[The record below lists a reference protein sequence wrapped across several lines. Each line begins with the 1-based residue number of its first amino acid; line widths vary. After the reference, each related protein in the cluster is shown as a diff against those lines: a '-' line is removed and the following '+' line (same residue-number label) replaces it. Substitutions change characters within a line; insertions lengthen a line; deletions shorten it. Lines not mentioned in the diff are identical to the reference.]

1 MDVDEDEPFV
11 VDENGN
17 AVDYGE
23 NDEDINSENSS
34 IKDQLKNNG
43 LMTKLLQ
50 NMAKAGNKKN
60 NNEGVDK
67 NLVKNKQKDINNL
80 INGLDEDDDDD
91 ENSNIDIN
99 IMKNNNNN
107 IIANMPKYIPQFK
120 ENNNDEDIDMD
131 NNIISNEQQPI
142 PLNISNNTKPN
153 LSRLHS
159 RPIKNINKPSQ
170 NLIDSNP
177 ITPIKRSRLNQI
189 RSGTTISH
197 KLNNTGNS
205 NNDLI
210 NTPNIIEPQQK
221 SEIFSNNNSN
231 NNKTEFSPYTAQ
243 KFIQNRPINPNSV
256 LNSSTISMR
265 NSTSAL
271 LPTQKDGSIIIYWYD
286 AIEESINRKPSVTLF
301 GKILEPNLE
310 TYSSISIV
318 IKNIERTIFILP
330 KPEFEN
336 NMVEVYNEFEK
347 LRKSRF
353 PQIKDFKCKEEVKK
367 YCFELPIDHDVE
379 HKLLKIKY
387 KAEYGTI
394 TNNNLSASTFD
405 YIFGKNASLLEN
417 IMLSIKLKGPSWLK
431 IKNFTYGTGFTNTW
445 SKFEVIIDDYHNIEV
460 LTKKNCNNFN
470 INFIPPFR
478 IMSLSIKTIPVKNE
492 NEIFCIA
499 ISLKDEYHVEDEK
512 GNNNVNQY
520 RPIVFMRIINNKL
533 PIYKDRKNLPFA
545 NIGINDFQSTFGE
558 GNLQNAANE
567 NALISQFINKLYQFD
582 PDIII
587 GHNLY
592 GGHLSSLLSRINKL
606 KSPNWSRIS
615 RFKREVLPKFLQNS
629 NLSNEYIRS
638 CFAGRLICDTFM
650 STREI
655 LSKETNYDLR
665 YLTEKYFN
673 KNIPEID
680 INAVLNTF
688 NSIQEIE
695 RILQITLDESFY
707 SMVLMDKFQI
717 LPLTKQL
724 TEIAGNLWIK
734 SLQCSRAS
742 RCEALMLH
750 EFLEHGYIFPDKFHK
765 GEIHDEDNEEGD
777 EYESEDGNNLNDFG
791 NRQVG
796 RGRKRRKPQY
806 SGGLV
811 LDPHPGLYDQIILV
825 LDFNSLYPSIIQEYN
840 ISFETVIRKSSQNF
854 VYNKNN
860 NNKNNKKD
868 KNKNNKNNNNN
879 NNNDNENE
887 NNKNNEEENENDE
900 ENSND
905 DNESHIEISDN
916 KIKPIKKK
924 AILPSVLEYL
934 VKSRNSVKNQ
944 QKNEKD
950 PFKYNL
956 LDIKQKA
963 LKVTANSLYGYLGY
977 KNSRFFA
984 KAIASLITGTGRRIL
999 KNAANIVE
1007 KKHNLQII
1015 YGDTDSVMVNT
1026 MTNDLQEAVEIG
1038 KKLRDSISRQYKLL
1052 IMDIDGVFKSMLLL
1066 KKKKYACLKFLP
1078 PYGNSENTKCIRE
1091 IKGLDL
1097 VRRDWCPLSKET
1109 GSQILD
1115 CILSGENKDDI
1126 IHNILDCL
1134 KTVAKNIDENKFD
1147 IKEYCITKQLAKNID
1162 EYNDLKA
1169 LPHVRVA
1176 KRLKEKNIDVNVK
1189 VNSFIPYIVCLPKN
1203 DDNNIY
1209 NNNKSIAERCFHP
1222 KEIENDS
1229 TLKIDFNW
1237 YKENQILSVV
1247 KRLVQHIQEIN
1258 QNQLCEMLGIKN
1270 KNYYDNN
1277 NNNINNNYN
1286 NNNKNNNEFKFFG
1299 ITVKNGIEIKCSN
1312 CNKINKIN
1320 YISYR
1325 YECIQKIIQCGYC
1338 NNIEKNY
1345 VKLRNIFLNNIKKNI
1360 FNYYKR
1366 KTMCI
1371 KCKENINTLFCRNRC
1386 TDESCRGL
1394 MQIEVNEEEVSNEI
1408 KFYKILICGEN
1419 NDNNDNGIIKEF
1431 DEGMKRIKKVVEDVE
1446 DKILYNKVDLGKLF
1460 NFLNFDYNK

>member
-1 MDVDEDEPFV
+1 MDIDEEEPFV

-34 IKDQLKNNG
+34 IKGQLKNNV

-60 NNEGVDK
+60 INEGVDK
-67 NLVKNKQKDINNL
+67 NLVKNKQKNINNL
-80 INGLDEDDDDD
+80 INELDEDDDDEE
-91 ENSNIDIN
+91 ENGNIDIN
-99 IMKNNNNN
+99 IMKNNNN
-107 IIANMPKYIPQFK
+107 IIANIPKYIPQFK
-120 ENNNDEDIDMD
+120 ENNEDMDIDM
-131 NNIISNEQQPI
+131 NNNDISNDQKPI
-142 PLNISNNTKPN
+142 PLNISNTKQN

-159 RPIKNINKPSQ
+159 RPTNTLKKNEQ
-170 NLIDSNP
+170 NLIESNP
-177 ITPIKRSRLNQI
+177 ITPIKRTRLDQI
-189 RSGTTISH
+189 RSRTTIPH
-197 KLNNTGNS
+197 KLTNSGNS

-210 NTPNIIEPQQK
+210 NTPNIEEPQQK
-221 SEIFSNNNSN
+221 PDFSNNSTN
-231 NNKTEFSPYTAQ
+231 NNKAEFSPYTAQ
-243 KFIQNRPINPNSV
+243 KFIQNRPNNPNSV

-265 NSTSAL
+265 NSTSAS

-301 GKILEPNLE
+301 GKIFEPNLE

-318 IKNIERTIFILP
+318 IKNIERTIFVLP
-330 KPEFEN
+330 KSEYENEMEKVYNDFEN
-336 NMVEVYNEFEK
+336 
-347 LRKSRF
+347 LRKNRF
-353 PQIKDFKCKEEVKK
+353 SFIKDFKCKEVVKK

-387 KAEYGTI
+387 KAEYGSI
-394 TNNNLSASTFD
+394 SNNNISGKTFD

-431 IKNFTYGTGFTNTW
+431 IKNFSYGTGFTNTW

-460 LTKKNCNNFN
+460 LNKNNKDNFN
-470 INFIPPFR
+470 INYIPPFR
-478 IMSLSIKTIPVKNE
+478 IMSLSIQTIPVKNE

-512 GNNNVNQY
+512 GNNNINQY

-533 PIYKDRKNLPFA
+533 PIYKDRQTMPFA
-545 NIGINDFQSTFGE
+545 NIGINDFQTTFGE

-650 STREI
+650 STREM

-665 YLTEKYFN
+665 YLTEKYFK
-673 KNIPEID
+673 KNIPEVD
-680 INAVLNTF
+680 INNTLSSF
-688 NSIQEIE
+688 NTVQEIE
-695 RILQITLDESFY
+695 RVLQITLDESFY

-742 RCEALMLH
+742 RCEALLLH
-750 EFLEHGYIFPDKFHK
+750 EFLEHEYVFPDKFHK
-765 GEIHDEDNEEGD
+765 GEIHEDSEEDEN
-777 EYESEDGNNLNDFG
+777 ESELEQNNLNGLD
-791 NRQVG
+791 G
-796 RGRKRRKPQY
+796 RNKGRKKRKPQY

-811 LDPHPGLYDQIILV
+811 LEPHPGLYDQIILV

-840 ISFETVIRKSSQNF
+840 ISFETVIRDPTQNF
-854 VYNKNN
+854 DNN
-860 NNKNNKKD
+860 NKAKNDNKKDKKNKNNKKNDND
-868 KNKNNKNNNNN
+868 KNNDNN
-879 NNNDNENE
+879 NNND
-887 NNKNNEEENENDE
+887 KDNNEEDNNNNEDENN
-900 ENSND
+900 ND
-905 DNESHIEISDN
+905 DNESHIEIPED

-924 AILPSVLEYL
+924 AILPSILENL
-934 VKSRNSVKNQ
+934 VKSRNLVKNL

-950 PFKYNL
+950 PFKNNL

-984 KAIASLITGTGRRIL
+984 KEIASLITGTGRRIL

-1007 KKHNLQII
+1007 KKHNLRII

-1026 MTNDLQEAVEIG
+1026 MTNDLKMAVELG
-1038 KKLRDSISRQYKLL
+1038 KKLRDSISKQYKLL
-1052 IMDIDGVFKSMLLL
+1052 VMDIDGVFKSMLLL
-1066 KKKKYACLKFLP
+1066 KKKKYACLKFIP
-1078 PYGNSENTKCIRE
+1078 PFDNSDNTKCIRE

-1115 CILSGENKDDI
+1115 CILSGENKDEI
-1126 IHNILDCL
+1126 IQNILDCL
-1134 KTVAKNIDENKFD
+1134 KKVAKNIDENNFD
-1147 IKEYCITKQLAKNID
+1147 LKEYCITKQLAKNLD

-1176 KRLKEKNIDVNVK
+1176 KRLKEKKIDVNVK
-1189 VNSFIPYIVCLPKN
+1189 VNSYIPYIVCLPKN
-1203 DDNNIY
+1203 DSSNNIY
-1209 NNNKSIAERCFHP
+1209 NNKSIAERSYHP
-1222 KEIENDS
+1222 KEIENDPS
-1229 TLKIDFNW
+1229 LKIDFNW
-1237 YKENQILSVV
+1237 YKENQILSIV
-1247 KRLVQHIQEIN
+1247 KRLVQHIQEISN
-1258 QNQLCEMLGIKN
+1258 NQLCDMLGIEN

-1277 NNNINNNYN
+1277 NNNDVSNYN
-1286 NNNKNNNEFKFFG
+1286 NFNNKFNFIGLK
-1299 ITVKNGIEIKCSN
+1299 VKNGIEIKCSK

-1320 YISYR
+1320 YLINR
-1325 YECIQKIIQCGYC
+1325 YDCIQKIIQCEFC
-1338 NNIEKNY
+1338 SNIEKNY

-1360 FNYYKR
+1360 FSYYKR
-1366 KTMCI
+1366 KSMCS
-1371 KCKENINTLFCRNRC
+1371 KCKENINSLFCRNRC
-1386 TDESCRGL
+1386 TDESCRGYL
-1394 MQIEVNEEEVSNEI
+1394 QRDVIEEDVSNEI
-1408 KFYKILICGEN
+1408 KFFKIICCGDNNNEN
-1419 NDNNDNGIIKEF
+1419 NNNRIIKEF
-1431 DEGMKRIKKVVEDVE
+1431 EEGLKRIKKVVEEVE
-1446 DKILYNKVDLGKLF
+1446 DNILYNKVDLGKLF
-1460 NFLNFDYNK
+1460 SFLNLDYNKKNV